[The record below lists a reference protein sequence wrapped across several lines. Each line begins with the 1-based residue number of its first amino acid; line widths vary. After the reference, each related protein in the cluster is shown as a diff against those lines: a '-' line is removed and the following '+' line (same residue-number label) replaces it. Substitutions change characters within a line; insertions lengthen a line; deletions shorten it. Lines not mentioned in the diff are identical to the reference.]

1 MNFRSFNSIAFGLA
15 FAMAALTAAGYED
28 VALTYRGCLRKNG
41 AAPQS
46 EESVD
51 MTFRLYEK
59 KGDSEPAWSK
69 SVTGVRVDRQGLFQV
84 SLSGDGLAAAIDAGR
99 VCWIGVT
106 IADGKEQYPRQ
117 QLLSAPAA
125 EKASVADALTSSPT
139 IGTASVETAKA
150 KTLTASSLDVGGST
164 TLPGNTS
171 PVSMSVKV
179 TKSWFG
185 VPVKGSVGFFSRAN
199 PRDLGTKAY
208 GETFGHAEEN
218 CVALFTTE
226 GSDVMPGLAHFVR
239 KGAAIRLGAAG
250 LPSGTVIRCRVY
262 PIGVE

>member
-1 MNFRSFNSIAFGLA
+1 MNLRSIKFLVFGLA
-15 FAMAALTAAGYED
+15 SALAAVSDAGYD
-28 VALTYRGCLRKNG
+28 VALTYRGRLRKNG
-41 AAPQS
+41 SAPQA

-51 MTFRLYEK
+51 MTFRLYGK
-59 KGDSEPAWSK
+59 KGDSEAAWSK
-69 SVTGVRVDRQGLFQV
+69 TVPGVRVDREGLFQV
-84 SLSGDGLAAAIDAGR
+84 SLSGDGLAEAIDAGR

-125 EKASVADALTSSPT
+125 EKASIADSLLSSPA

-150 KTLTASSLDVGGST
+150 KTLTAGSLDVGGST

-179 TKSWFG
+179 SKSWFG

-199 PRDLGTKAY
+199 PRDLGTKPC
-208 GETFGHAEEN
+208 GDTFGHADEN

-226 GSDVMPGLAHFVR
+226 GSDVMPGLAHFVK
-239 KGAAIRLGAAG
+239 KGASIRLGAAG
-250 LPSGTVIRCRVY
+250 LPAGTPVRCRVY